1 MNNAVFNIVVHVLG
15 LVCSTYVDVYVGEK
29 LLFIRKA
36 YAVYVCTC
44 SCVFKYT
51 CGMREQA
58 PVSFLRQSWLF
69 GDGCLSC
76 FVYFFFL

>member
-15 LVCSTYVDVYVGEK
+15 LVGSTYVDIYPEEK
-29 LLFIRKA
+29 LLFIIKA

-51 CGMREQA
+51 RGLREQA
-58 PVSFLRQSWLF
+58 LVSLLRQSWLF

-76 FVYFFFL
+76 FVF